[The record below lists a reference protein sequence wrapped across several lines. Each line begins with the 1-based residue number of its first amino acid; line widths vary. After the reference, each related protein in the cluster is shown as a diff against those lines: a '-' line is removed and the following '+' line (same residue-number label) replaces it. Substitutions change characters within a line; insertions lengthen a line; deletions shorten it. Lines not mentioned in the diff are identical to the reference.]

1 MGGPTRVMRTA
12 CKLFWPAPSCFT
24 QKFLRLERERATR
37 GAFFFFFFFLQPAS
51 SKASRRRRRRRRHP
65 KTKKKTQRED
75 KKKEKKKSHTIS
87 FLSLHHFSDAHFDR
101 RTRTLNNKLTR
112 VFLNLHN
119 SVTHIKLR
127 CRLHTESPRSSRPR
141 RRGRFRRNPLSSRCL
156 LRANPSAFAPLSPNR
171 SRPRKTK
178 PRTMIFRTCWVT
190 I

>member
-1 MGGPTRVMRTA
+1 MRTA
-12 CKLFWPAPSCFT
+12 CELFWPDPSCFS
-24 QKFLRLERERATR
+24 QKFLRLERER
-37 GAFFFFFFFLQPAS
+37 GAFFLFFFLQPAS
-51 SKASRRRRRRRRHP
+51 TPKASRRRRRRRHP
-65 KTKKKTQRED
+65 KTKKKHKERIKKR
-75 KKKEKKKSHTIS
+75 KKKIALS

-101 RTRTLNNKLTR
+101 RTRTLSDKLTR